1 MEVRVATKDLESAKL
16 LVVDLV
22 GLFGGEYV
30 SLRADGE
37 VQLQLRGEIN
47 GALVQTLETVE
58 RWLEQT
64 RTASAQLSVDAR
76 SYMVEHPHRK
86 HTSTSSSRSNGSS
99 TPRARLVVNGWDDSS
114 KAVGR
119 R

>member
-22 GLFGGEYV
+22 GLLGGEYV

-37 VQLQLRGEIN
+37 VQLQLRGEAN
-47 GALVQTLETVE
+47 GALVHTLESVE

-64 RTASAQLSVDAR
+64 RTASVAVHVDER
-76 SYMVEHPHRK
+76 SYTLEHPQQEHA
-86 HTSTSSSRSNGSS
+86 SMSSSSSTGSS
-99 TPRARLVVNGWDDSS
+99 TLRGRL
-114 KAVGR
+114 AAAGR

>member
-1 MEVRVATKDLESAKL
+1 MLVRVATKDVESAKL

-22 GLFGGEYV
+22 GLFGGEHV
-30 SLRADGE
+30 SLQTDGE

-47 GALVQTLETVE
+47 GALVQTLEAIE

-64 RTASAQLSVDAR
+64 RTASAQLSVDER
-76 SYMVEHPHRK
+76 SYTVEHPQRK
-86 HTSTSSSRSNGSS
+86 HTSTSFSRSNGSS
-99 TPRARLVVNGWDDSS
+99 SPRPVVNRGDDSR
-114 KAVGR
+114 KAVAR

>member
-22 GLFGGEYV
+22 GLLGGEYV

-37 VQLQLRGEIN
+37 VQLQLRGEAN
-47 GALVQTLETVE
+47 GALVHTLESVE

-64 RTASAQLSVDAR
+64 RTASVAVHVDER
-76 SYMVEHPHRK
+76 SYTLEHPQRRHR
-86 HTSTSSSRSNGSS
+86 STPSPRSNGPSGR
-99 TPRARLVVNGWDDSS
+99 RARLSVTGDNSGTT
-114 KAVGR
+114 VGR

>member
-1 MEVRVATKDLESAKL
+1 MEVRVATNDLESAKL
-16 LVVDLV
+16 LVFDLV

-37 VQLQLRGEIN
+37 VQLELRGEIN

-64 RTASAQLSVDAR
+64 RTASVEVRVDER
-76 SYMVEHPHRK
+76 SYTLEHPQQEHA
-86 HTSTSSSRSNGSS
+86 SMSSSSSNGSS
-99 TPRARLVVNGWDDSS
+99 SLRGRL
-114 KAVGR
+114 AAAGR

>member
-1 MEVRVATKDLESAKL
+1 MEVRVATNDVESAKL
-16 LVVDLV
+16 LVFDLV

-64 RTASAQLSVDAR
+64 RTASAQLSVDAH

-99 TPRARLVVNGWDDSS
+99 TPRARLVNDGDNSGTT
-114 KAVGR
+114 VGR